1 VGDPLEPSAQGAARA
16 LDVDRV
22 LEEVAAEVGLDD
34 YGHPSFRDGLDVLVA
49 NIGAAH
55 LTPLGEAVL
64 AGSVRSSLR
73 NRLRVVDWL
82 RSHPVAAAAEPDVA
96 VVILGL
102 SRSGTTA
109 LSHLL
114 GADPANRSLRGWE
127 AQDSVPPPT
136 TAGYWTDPRLL
147 RARESASAVDQL
159 NPRFKA
165 IHHDAPED
173 PVECAVPL
181 AQHFASISLTTL
193 FNVEA
198 YDDWLLGA
206 DLTQAYQ
213 WHRSVLQVLQADCPG
228 PWQLKSPI
236 HGFAMETIAAT
247 YPGAVFVQTHRDPVK
262 GIASA
267 CSLVASLSGTFT
279 DHDHR
284 ATIARHWPELLATIL
299 DRIVAFRA
307 RHGDDRFVDVAY
319 ADLVADPV
327 GTVRRIYDRIGRPWT
342 DDVEAALARHAAAAV
357 PNRYGRHEYTL
368 EEFGLDRDVLE
379 ARVRGYLDRF
389 DIPREPV

>member
-1 VGDPLEPSAQGAARA
+1 VAEPLV
-16 LDVDRV
+16 VDRV
-22 LEEVAAEVGLDD
+22 LAEVAAEVGLDD
-34 YGHPSFRDGLDVLVA
+34 YGHPSFRDGLDVLVDG
-49 NIGAAH
+49 ISAAR
-55 LTPLGEAVL
+55 LTPLGEAVF
-64 AGSVRSSLR
+64 AGTVRGGLR

-82 RSHPVAAAAEPDVA
+82 RTHPSTAAAEPDVA
-96 VVILGL
+96 VVVVGL

-136 TAGYWTDPRLL
+136 AGGYWTDPRLL
-147 RARESASAVDQL
+147 RARAAPSAVDQL
-159 NPRFKA
+159 NPAFKA

-173 PVECAVPL
+173 PVECAVTL
-181 AQHFASISLTTL
+181 AQHHASISFTTL

-198 YDDWLLGA
+198 YDDWLVAA
-206 DLTQAYQ
+206 DLTEAYR
-213 WHRSVLQVLQADCPG
+213 WHRSVLQVLQSDCPG

-236 HGFAMETIAAT
+236 HGFAMETVAAT
-247 YPGAVFVQTHRDPVK
+247 YPDAVFVQTHRDPVK

-267 CSLVASLSGTFT
+267 CSLVASLSGTFS

-284 ATIARHWPELLATIL
+284 ATIARHWPDLLATIL
-299 DRIVAFRA
+299 DRVVEFRD

-327 GTVRRIYDRIGRPWT
+327 GTVRTIYERIGRPWT
-342 DDVEAALARHAAAAV
+342 ADADAALRRHAATAV
-357 PNRYGRHEYTL
+357 PHRYGRHEYSL
-368 EEFGLDRDVLE
+368 AEFGLDRGAIED
-379 ARVRGYLDRF
+379 RVRRYLDRF
-389 DIPREPV
+389 DVPREPA